1 MKRTPLEKKNFDILS
16 GYGIHSIEP
25 NACECMRFKAGETIL
40 NEGAP
45 ITHLLIVVSG
55 KAKVCSTAEN
65 GKDLLI
71 CYYISGGIMG
81 DIELMTNTY
90 VAATSIAA
98 VTDFE
103 CISLPYKRNA
113 ADLKNNIE
121 FMNRVG
127 YELAL
132 KLLGSSKSRVNASL
146 YSGEARLCS
155 YILEAAHGDKFDDT
169 LTDTACSIGI
179 SYRHLLRLVNK
190 LCQDKVLEKK
200 KKGFAVTDRKA
211 LISRSADG
219 I

>member
-1 MKRTPLEKKNFDILS
+1 MKRTPLEKKHFDILS

-81 DIELMTNTY
+81 DIVLMTNTY

-103 CISLPYKRNA
+103 CISMPYKRNA
-113 ADLKNNIE
+113 ADLKNNLE

-155 YILEAAHGDKFDDT
+155 YILESAHGDKFDDT
-169 LTDTACSIGI
+169 LTDAACSIGI

-200 KKGFAVTDRKA
+200 KKGFAVTDREA

>member
-1 MKRTPLEKKNFDILS
+1 MKRTPLEKKHFDILS
-16 GYGIHSIEP
+16 GYGIHNIEP

-45 ITHLLIVVSG
+45 ITHLLIVVYG

-103 CISLPYKRNA
+103 CISMPYKRNA
-113 ADLKNNIE
+113 ADLKNNLE

-127 YELAL
+127 YELAV
-132 KLLGSSKSRVNASL
+132 KLLGSSKSRVYASL

-155 YILEAAHGDKFDDT
+155 YILEASRGNEFNDT
-169 LTDTACSIGI
+169 LTDVACSIGM
-179 SYRHLLRLVNK
+179 SYRHMFRLLNK
-190 LCQDKVLEKK
+190 LCDDRVLEKK
-200 KKGFAVTDRKA
+200 KRGFIIADRDA
-211 LISRSADG
+211 LISRSAER

>member
-1 MKRTPLEKKNFDILS
+1 
-16 GYGIHSIEP
+16 
-25 NACECMRFKAGETIL
+25 
-40 NEGAP
+40 
-45 ITHLLIVVSG
+45 
-55 KAKVCSTAEN
+55 
-65 GKDLLI
+65 
-71 CYYISGGIMG
+71 MG

-155 YILEAAHGDKFDDT
+155 YILEAAQGDKFDDT